1 MTLKAFAPSGDD
13 SDTLAVTTAS
23 ARAQLDPNSNAV
35 RVVNDGTATA
45 FIQFGDANVVATTA
59 KMPIRPGAS
68 ETFTK
73 GSAGYVAA
81 ICASGSTTLYVTC
94 GEGL

>member
-1 MTLKAFAPSGDD
+1 MIKTFMPSGDD

-23 ARAQLDPNSNAV
+23 SRAQLDPLSSAV
-35 RVVNDGTATA
+35 RVVNAGAAMA
-45 FIQFGDANVVATTA
+45 FIQFGDVNVLSTTA
-59 KMPIRPGAS
+59 KMPINAGAT

-81 ICASGSTTLYVTC
+81 ICASGTTTLYVTC